1 MNGIKFFPKNLEI
14 TNKRIFLRVYLNVPL
29 LKWKILDHTRN
40 LLILPFL
47 QELIKRKSR
56 IILIS
61 HLGRPEG
68 KKEKE
73 LSLNPIFEYLKT
85 KIKTN

>member
-14 TNKRIFLRVYLNVPL
+14 TNKRIFLRVDLNVPL
-29 LKWKILDHTRN
+29 LKGKILDHTRI

-56 IILIS
+56 IILI
-61 HLGRPEG
+61 LKAG
-68 KKEKE
+68 
-73 LSLNPIFEYLKT
+73 SLL
-85 KIKTN
+85 